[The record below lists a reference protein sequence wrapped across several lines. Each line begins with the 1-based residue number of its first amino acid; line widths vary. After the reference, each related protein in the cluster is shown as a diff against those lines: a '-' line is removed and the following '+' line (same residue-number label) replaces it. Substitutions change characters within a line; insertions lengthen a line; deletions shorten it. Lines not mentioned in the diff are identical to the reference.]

1 MQGRPV
7 KFTRR
12 KDLAQLEG
20 TPRLML
26 RGDPKTTGCPIYR
39 QPNFRMQQ
47 TNPTHHPYCANGALL
62 REWRIFLYKA
72 PKPCRSNGYG
82 LRKPIKS

>member
-47 TNPTHHPYCANGALL
+47 TNPTHHPYCANGGFSYTKLQNHVD
-62 REWRIFLYKA
+62 
-72 PKPCRSNGYG
+72 PTDMGYEN
-82 LRKPIKS
+82 R